1 MNNSYETD
9 STVSHEST
17 CDLNTAYIE
26 ESFRFPSQSI
36 CTDSSYSSES
46 SSKQLTKTSKSEQK
60 KKSYKVKIPAKCKKV
75 WSHWAKK
82 FKKMKENE
90 ETNVVISERII
101 SPELIY
107 SFDSR
112 SSHGQNSYKLNHAD
126 LRRRRRGR
134 RQVNFNS
141 EQFAFVGDIF
151 YCYL

>member
-26 ESFRFPSQSI
+26 ESFRFPNQSI

-46 SSKQLTKTSKSEQK
+46 SSKQLTKASKSEQK

-82 FKKMKENE
+82 FKKMKEQIGSQPIVALITRKLDS
-90 ETNVVISERII
+90 ETT
-101 SPELIY
+101 
-107 SFDSR
+107 
-112 SSHGQNSYKLNHAD
+112 
-126 LRRRRRGR
+126 
-134 RQVNFNS
+134 
-141 EQFAFVGDIF
+141 
-151 YCYL
+151 